1 MADPITGLLLQLLG
15 AVTAYAHEK
24 RHQGDKAAGEEL
36 EDFKEFIQAKD
47 MQVLVDLLE
56 RNAGIGV
63 SVKAA
68 LHQDRQ
74 VQAEQYKFIES
85 QLALLCQGQGALTGI
100 AEAVHP
106 GSTFSPV
113 ARKILHR
120 FAEGKAQNMLPHI
133 HYGGMTLIFTGGTG
147 GNVDLDDE
155 QRQFIDDDI
164 RDLVEQGL
172 IIHGVTTNGKDR
184 YTLSRKGRDA
194 WLRIAAAGGTDNLH

>member
-15 AVTAYAHEK
+15 AVTAYAQEK
-24 RHQGDKAAGEEL
+24 RYQGDKATAEEL

-47 MQVLVDLLE
+47 MQLLVDLLD

-85 QLALLCQGQGALTGI
+85 QLALLCQGQGALSGI
-100 AEAVHP
+100 AEAIHP

-113 ARKILHR
+113 AKKILQR
-120 FAEGKAQNMLPHI
+120 FADGKAQTMLPHI
-133 HYGGMTLIFTGGTG
+133 HYGGMTLVFTGGTG
-147 GNVDLDDE
+147 GNIELDEE

-164 RDLVEQGL
+164 RTLLGQGL
-172 IIHGVTTNGKDR
+172 IIHGLTSKGKAK
-184 YTLSRKGRDA
+184 YTLTRDGQGL
-194 WLRIAAAGGTDNLH
+194 WQRIAAADDSV